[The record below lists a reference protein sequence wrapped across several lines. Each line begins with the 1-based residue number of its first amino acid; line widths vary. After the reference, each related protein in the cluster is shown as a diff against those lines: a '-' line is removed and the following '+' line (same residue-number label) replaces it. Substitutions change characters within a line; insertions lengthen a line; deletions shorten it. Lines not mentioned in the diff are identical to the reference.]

1 VCSFCRRF
9 IKILTVKFQLR
20 FCPALAA
27 KPKEKVPDWSKPTS
41 KADPFANPGPELLIG
56 NVPQEKPSHF
66 LVLNKFPVI
75 PNHFIIATKA
85 NLPQTDILEEADLS
99 ATYACINAWEEASND
114 DEDGRLFGFFN
125 SGDHSGASQVHRH
138 LQFLPSQDM
147 LLGSQSNDDW
157 KLLIRS
163 MSSKAHP
170 HLPLLYNPALP
181 FVHFA
186 TRLEAGV
193 SSSSLYSKYIMLMKA
208 ALSASQSSTGEL
220 SRELRVHAE
229 IAENGR
235 TTFSYNL
242 ALTTDTMA
250 ICPRKSESAPIEGL
264 SEDHEV
270 AINGTILGGT
280 LMVKNETEW
289 NTLRQNPHMLDGILE
304 SIGYPRRPS
313 SPERTINRL

>member
-1 VCSFCRRF
+1 M
-9 IKILTVKFQLR
+9 VKFQLR

-27 KPKEKVPDWSKPTS
+27 KPKEKVPDWSKPKS
-41 KADPFANPGPELLIG
+41 KADPFANPGLELFICD
-56 NVPQEKPSHF
+56 VPKEGPSHF

-99 ATYACINAWEEASND
+99 ATYGCINAWEEASGD
-114 DEDGRLFGFFN
+114 DEDGRLFAFFN

-138 LQFLPSQDM
+138 LQFLPCQDM
-147 LLGSQSNDDW
+147 LLGSQSSDGW

-163 MSSKAHP
+163 MQSKAHP

-186 TRLEAGV
+186 TRLDTNI
-193 SSSSLYSKYIMLMKA
+193 SSSSLYSRYIMLMKT
-208 ALSASQSSTGEL
+208 ALSASQSPTGEL
-220 SRELRVHAE
+220 AYELEDGIE
-229 IAENGR
+229 IAKDGR

-242 ALTTDTMA
+242 ALTTDIMA

-264 SEDHEV
+264 SEEHEV

-289 NTLRQNPHMLDGILE
+289 NSLRQSPRILDSMLQ

-313 SPERTINRL
+313 SPERSNNRL

>member
-1 VCSFCRRF
+1 M
-9 IKILTVKFQLR
+9 VKFQLR

-27 KPKEKVPDWSKPTS
+27 KPKEKVPDWSKPKS
-41 KADPFANPGPELLIG
+41 KADPFAKPGPELFISD
-56 NVPQEKPSHF
+56 VPKEEPSHS

-99 ATYACINAWEEASND
+99 ATYACINAWEEASGD
-114 DEDGRLFGFFN
+114 DEDGRLFAFFN

-147 LLGSQSNDDW
+147 LLGSQSHDGW
-157 KLLIRS
+157 KLLIKS
-163 MSSKAHP
+163 MKSKAHP

-186 TRLEAGV
+186 TRLDADT
-193 SSSSLYSKYIMLMKA
+193 SSSSLYSTYIMLMKA
-208 ALSASQSSTGEL
+208 ALSASQSPTGEL
-220 SRELRVHAE
+220 ARELEDGVE
-229 IAENGR
+229 IAKNGR

-264 SEDHEV
+264 SEHHEV

-280 LMVKNETEW
+280 IMVKSETEW
-289 NTLRQNPHMLDGILE
+289 NTLCQNPHMLDGMLQ
-304 SIGYPRRPS
+304 SIGYPRCPS
-313 SPERTINRL
+313 SPERTHNRL

>member
-1 VCSFCRRF
+1 M
-9 IKILTVKFQLR
+9 IKFQLR

-27 KPKEKVPDWSKPTS
+27 KPKEKVPDWSKPKS
-41 KADPFANPGPELLIG
+41 KADPFANPGPELFISD
-56 NVPQEKPSHF
+56 VPKEKPSHF

-85 NLPQTDILEEADLS
+85 DLAQTDILEEADLS
-99 ATYACINAWEEASND
+99 ATYACINAWEEASGD
-114 DEDGRLFGFFN
+114 DEDGRLFAFFN

-147 LLGSQSNDDW
+147 LLGGQSNDGW
-157 KLLIRS
+157 KLLTRT
-163 MSSKAHP
+163 MSSGAHP
-170 HLPLLYNPALP
+170 HLPLLHNPALP

-186 TRLEAGV
+186 TRLEAGI
-193 SSSSLYSKYIMLMKA
+193 SSASLFSRYILLMKA
-208 ALSASQSSTGEL
+208 ALSASSTSTGDL
-220 SRELRVHAE
+220 LRDLGDHIE
-229 IAENGR
+229 IAKDGK

-264 SEDHEV
+264 NEDHEV

-304 SIGYPRRPS
+304 SIGYPRRMS
-313 SPERTINRL
+313 SPEIASHRL

>member
-1 VCSFCRRF
+1 M
-9 IKILTVKFQLR
+9 VKFQLR
-20 FCPALAA
+20 FCHALAA
-27 KPKEKVPDWSKPTS
+27 KPKEKVPDWSKPKS
-41 KADPFANPGPELLIG
+41 KADPFENPGPELLISH
-56 NVPQEKPSHF
+56 VPKGQSSHF

-85 NLPQTDILEEADLS
+85 NLPQTDILEELDLS
-99 ATYACINAWEEASND
+99 ATYACIKAWEEASGD
-114 DEDGRLFGFFN
+114 DEEGRLFAFFN

-138 LQFLPSQDM
+138 LQFLPNQDM
-147 LLGSQSNDDW
+147 LLGSQHSGEW

-163 MSSKAHP
+163 MRSRAHP

-181 FVHFA
+181 FVHHA
-186 TRLEAGV
+186 TKLDADI
-193 SSSSLYSKYIMLMKA
+193 SASSLYSKYIMLMKA
-208 ALSASQSSTGEL
+208 ALSASQSSTGEPSGDL
-220 SRELRVHAE
+220 EEHVQ

-264 SEDHEV
+264 SDEHEV

-289 NTLRQNPHMLDGILE
+289 NTLRQKPHMLDSILE

-313 SPERTINRL
+313 SPERNNNRL